1 MEAPR
6 VHSPS
11 LSEDT
16 LGTVSNEPPTMFDTE
31 NEGRR
36 IVINNGRTQGEMP
49 SAVGICAPRER
60 VGRHGQVH
68 QQELEVGA

>member
-1 MEAPR
+1 M
-6 VHSPS
+6 HSPS

-16 LGTVSNEPPTMFDTE
+16 LGTVSNGSPTMSDTE

-60 VGRHGQVH
+60 VSRKGQIH
-68 QQELEVGA
+68 YQELEIGA